1 MNCRSTFA
9 IAVPGLA
16 NPLRS
21 HCSLRRMEW
30 PGCHVISRCH
40 FRVPK
45 GRLHVL
51 GTLCAVAV
59 GFPNA
64 GEFVLSLF
72 VFFINPLFYIHLYFL
87 YTLLIMILYFS
98 TFSYH
103 TAFVISCTPLVHV
116 CVFPFLFHF
125 FSFHLYSPRF
135 FSPINISLP
144 LSSPT
149 PAIPSS
155 TPLFFIYLSFSLFLF
170 LARPLLSSSS
180 FNTFS
185 FYTFLQEQ

>member
-1 MNCRSTFA
+1 MS
-9 IAVPGLA
+9 LA
-16 NPLRS
+16 LSVRLPLGF
-21 HCSLRRMEW
+21 LM
-30 PGCHVISRCH
+30 
-40 FRVPK
+40 RVNS
-45 GRLHVL
+45 
-51 GTLCAVAV
+51 
-59 GFPNA
+59 FY
-64 GEFVLSLF
+64 SLF

-135 FSPINISLP
+135 FSPINISFP

-155 TPLFFIYLSFSLFLF
+155 TPLFFIYLSFSLFF
-170 LARPLLSSSS
+170 LLALSFPLPPLTRFLS
-180 FNTFS
+180 TPFS
-185 FYTFLQEQ
+185 KNSEEKKRRRRREGRRKNKTKNNNKK